1 MKDYVLEI
9 LESYLLWE
17 KRKVQ
22 IKFDNLSQ
30 NRKDEMRLEYDNDA
44 KYYYKIVGLPEDKAL
59 CADTIIS
66 FWTPYK

>member
-17 KRKVQ
+17 KRKIQ
-22 IKFDNLSQ
+22 IKYDNLSQ

-44 KYYYKIVGLPEDKAL
+44 KYYYKIVGLPKIKL
-59 CADTIIS
+59 FVQIQ
-66 FWTPYK
+66 